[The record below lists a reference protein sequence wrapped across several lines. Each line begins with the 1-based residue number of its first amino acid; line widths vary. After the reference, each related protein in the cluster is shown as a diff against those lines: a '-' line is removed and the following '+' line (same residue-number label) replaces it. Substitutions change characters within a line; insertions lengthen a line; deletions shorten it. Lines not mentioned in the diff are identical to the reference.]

1 MKVHPGPLTKNYK
14 KVRRIARTRLAICLF
29 MLLRPRHP
37 KAITVNTDV
46 LQLEFRSG
54 VSEISLGNLK
64 SAEIKMGWIWSRVRI
79 CHEGGEA
86 VVSGLPATDSQAFIQ
101 ALETARV
108 QWWRRTLEL
117 QIKTLRSAH
126 DKLAQLADPPAY
138 VRHSNFSELKS
149 EAESAAGQFS
159 ACWPSTLSNAPEIV
173 MLKAIQDFLR
183 NPDRVREEA
192 NAIFVANELNRSKE
206 LFDQIEKRPLTEE
219 QRKSVIIDEDRN
231 LVVAA
236 AGSGKTSVI
245 VAKAGWLLNRDYR
258 RPSELLLLAF
268 ARDAKKEME
277 ERIHNRLGENLAGAI
292 TVSTFHSLGLAIIG
306 EVEGR
311 RPAIAQAVEDDRA
324 LTHLLKGIISEL
336 VADQTISETVLTWF
350 REQFAPYQSPHEFK
364 NWGEYYDYIRRYEIR
379 SLNGEQ
385 LKSFEEC
392 EIANFLYLN
401 GIEYEYERLY
411 EHKTATSE
419 KGPYRPDFYLP
430 ESGIWIEHFGL
441 NAEGRTAPFVP
452 QKAYLESMAWKR
464 TLHEEHGTTLIETFS
479 HECAA
484 GTLLRNLEN
493 KLRANGVSLS
503 PIPASEAFTTLQNQ
517 GWIDPFIRLVT
528 TFLQHF
534 KGAQLSFE
542 QVMQRAASLGNRARA
557 EAFLAVF
564 RPVFERYQEKL
575 EQAGEIDF
583 HDMIAKAAE
592 HVETGRYRSPFGYIL
607 VDEFQDI
614 SPDRARLLK
623 ALMDRSPNNQL
634 FAVGD
639 DWQAIFR
646 FAGSD
651 IGIMRGFTE
660 HFGISERLSLETT
673 FRCNGRIAATATDF
687 ILKNPAQISKTVR
700 SIHQAK
706 EPCVHVGLP
715 GEQKL
720 SLLKEALDRIAE
732 DARAYDEDSTVLL
745 LGRYRHLC
753 PQNLS
758 GLERQYPG
766 QRFTYMTVHGSKG
779 LEADYV
785 VVLGVCS
792 GKHGFPSEMTDDPLL
807 DLVLAAPE
815 PHPNAEERRLLYVA
829 ITRARRQVF
838 LLAEGGPLSSF
849 ATELMDDYYDTTTF
863 GRAPELDVSCPL
875 CVEGRLL
882 RRESKKNGRIFYGC
896 SNYPYCE
903 HRQQPCPVCGEGLL
917 FNNQEKF
924 KCRDCGQSIEACPK
938 CGGWLQIRMGK
949 YGRFLGCT
957 SYPACKYTK
966 RIQPLRAKPR
976 QN

>member
-1 MKVHPGPLTKNYK
+1 MMDTAAL
-14 KVRRIARTRLAICLF
+14 RLE
-29 MLLRPRHP
+29 H
-37 KAITVNTDV
+37 KS
-46 LQLEFRSG
+46 RS
-54 VSEISLGNLK
+54 SKISLGNIK
-64 SAEIKMGWIWSRVRI
+64 SAEIKTGWIWSKVRI
-79 CHEGGEA
+79 CHEGREA
-86 VVSGLPATDSQAFIQ
+86 VVSGLLPNEAQTFVK
-101 ALETARV
+101 ALETARA
-108 QWWRRTLEL
+108 QWWRRTLAT
-117 QIKTLRSAH
+117 QIETLRSVH

-138 VRHSNFSELKS
+138 VRHSRFSGLKS

-183 NPDRVREEA
+183 NPDRAREEA
-192 NAIFVANELNRSKE
+192 NAAFVANELKRSKQ
-206 LFDQIEKRPLTEE
+206 LFNEIEKRPLTEE
-219 QRKSVIIDEDRN
+219 QRKAVVIDEDRN

-245 VAKAGWLLNRDYR
+245 MAKAGWLLDRGYR
-258 RPSELLLLAF
+258 RPSELLVLAF

-277 ERIHNRLGENLAGAI
+277 ERICSRLGEDLANDI

-306 EVEGR
+306 QVEGQ
-311 RPAIAQAVEDDRA
+311 RPAIAKAVEDDRA
-324 LTHLLKGIISEL
+324 LTRLLKGIISEL
-336 VADQTISETVLTWF
+336 AADQTISETVLAWF

-364 NWGEYYDYIRRYEIR
+364 SWGEYYDYIRRYEIR
-379 SLNGEQ
+379 SLKGEQ

-411 EHKTATSE
+411 EYKTATSE

-441 NAEGRTAPFVP
+441 NAEGKTAPFVP

-484 GTLLRNLEN
+484 GTLIRNLED
-493 KLRANGVSLS
+493 KLCANGVSLS
-503 PIPASEAFTTLQNQ
+503 PIPTSEAFSTLQDQ
-517 GWIDPFIRLVT
+517 GWIDPFIRLIT

-564 RPVFERYQEKL
+564 KPVFERYQEKL

-583 HDMIAKAAE
+583 HDMIAKATE
-592 HVETGRYRSPFGYIL
+592 HVEAGRYRSPFGYIL

-623 ALMDRSPNNQL
+623 ALLDQSPGNQL

-651 IGIMRGFTE
+651 IGIMREFTE
-660 HFGISERLSLETT
+660 HFGVSERLSLETT
-673 FRCNGRIAATATDF
+673 FRCNDRIAATATDF

-700 SIHQAK
+700 SIHQV
-706 EPCVHVGLP
+706 EGPCVHVGLP

-720 SLLKEALDRIAE
+720 SLLKKALDRIAE

-745 LGRYRHLC
+745 LGRYRHLR

-758 GLERQYPG
+758 SLAKQYPG
-766 QRFTYMTVHGSKG
+766 LHFAYKTVHGSKG

-815 PHPNAEERRLLYVA
+815 PHSNAEERRLLYVA
-829 ITRARRQVF
+829 ITRARRQTF
-838 LLAEGGPLSSF
+838 LLADGGPPSSF
-849 ATELMDDYYDTTTF
+849 ATELMGNDYDTTTF
-863 GRAPELDVSCPL
+863 GRVPEGDVSCPL

-882 RRESKKNGRIFYGC
+882 QRKNKRKSSIFYGC

-903 HRQQPCPVCGEGLL
+903 HRQRPCPVCGEGLL
-917 FNNQEKF
+917 VKDQEKF
-924 KCRDCGQSIEACPK
+924 KCRDCDQSIEACPE
-938 CGGWLQIRMGK
+938 CSGWLQVRMGK

-957 SYPACKYTK
+957 NYPTCNYTQK
-966 RIQPLRAKPR
+966 IRLESPQNESATRISSL
-976 QN
+976 

>member
-1 MKVHPGPLTKNYK
+1 M
-14 KVRRIARTRLAICLF
+14 RTRLAAF
-29 MLLRPRHP
+29 MLAILVPRQARSASIDESTLRLAYGFH
-37 KAITVNTDV
+37 I
-46 LQLEFRSG
+46 
-54 VSEISLGNLK
+54 SEVSLGNIK
-64 SAEIKMGWIWSRVRI
+64 SAEVKTGWLWSRVRLR
-79 CHEGGEA
+79 HDGGETI
-86 VVSGLPATDSQAFIQ
+86 VSGLPPAGTHAFVQ

-108 QWWRRTLEL
+108 QWWRRSLAH
-117 QIKTLRSAH
+117 QIETLRSVY
-126 DKLAQLADPPAY
+126 DKLAQLVNPPRY
-138 VRHSNFSELKS
+138 VRHSNFSDLKT
-149 EAESAAGQFS
+149 EAESTAGQFS
-159 ACWPSTLSNAPEIV
+159 ACWPSALSDAPEIV
-173 MLKAIQDFLR
+173 MLKAVQDFLR

-277 ERIHNRLGENLAGAI
+277 ERIRNRLGDDLASTIA
-292 TVSTFHSLGLAIIG
+292 VSTFHSLGLAIIG
-306 EVEGR
+306 EAEGR

-324 LTHLLKGIISEL
+324 LTRLLKGIISEL
-336 VADQTISETVLTWF
+336 VDDQTISETVLAWF

-364 NWGEYYDYIRRYEIR
+364 SWGEYYDYIRRYEIR
-379 SLNGEQ
+379 SLKGEQ

-401 GIEYEYERLY
+401 GIEYEYEHLY

-430 ESGIWIEHFGL
+430 ESEIWIEHFGI
-441 NAEGRTAPFVP
+441 NAEGKTAPFVP
-452 QKAYLESMAWKR
+452 QKAYLESMEWKR
-464 TLHEEHGTTLIETFS
+464 ALHKEHGTTLIETFS

-484 GTLLRNLEN
+484 GTLLRNLEE
-493 KLRANGVSLS
+493 KLRANDVNLS
-503 PIPASEAFTTLQNQ
+503 PIPTSDAFTTLQDQ

-542 QVMQRAASLGNRARA
+542 QVMQQAEGLSNRARA

-564 RPVFERYQEKL
+564 RPVFERYQDKL

-592 HVETGRYRSPFGYIL
+592 HVETGRYRSPFGYLL

-623 ALMDRSPNNQL
+623 ALLDRSPSNQL

-651 IGIMRGFTE
+651 IGIMREFTK
-660 HFGISERLSLETT
+660 HFGVSERLSLETT
-673 FRCNGRIAATATDF
+673 FRCNDRIAATATDF
-687 ILKNPAQISKTVR
+687 ILKNPAQIKKTVR
-700 SIHQAK
+700 SVQQA
-706 EPCVHVGLP
+706 ENPCVHIGLS

-732 DARAYDEDSTVLL
+732 DARAYDEDSSVLL
-745 LGRYRHLC
+745 LGRYKHLR

-758 GLERQYPG
+758 SLAKHYPSLH
-766 QRFTYMTVHGSKG
+766 FTYKTVHGSKG

-829 ITRARRQVF
+829 ITRARRQAF
-838 LLAEGGPLSSF
+838 LLAEGGLPSSF
-849 ATELMDDYYDTTTF
+849 ATELTDDGYDTTTF

-882 RRESKKNGRIFYGC
+882 QRENKKNGSIFYGC

-903 HRQQPCPVCGEGLL
+903 HRQRPCPVCGEGLL
-917 FNNQEKF
+917 VRDQEKF
-924 KCRDCGQSIEACPK
+924 KCRDCSQSIEACPE
-938 CGGWLQIRMGK
+938 CGGWLQVRMGK

-957 SYPACKYTK
+957 SYPTCSYTRK
-966 RIQPLRAKPR
+966 ILSEDL
-976 QN
+976 QNKSITRRSRL